1 MKILPQ
7 ARNLCIGI
15 ALFLGITFDAEAQI
29 TQDYLQ
35 QFIEFITENQD
46 GGEEFDYSEIGEQLD
61 DWSRSPIDINSP
73 EAAIPVSYT
82 HLYIVPFVRDAGWIF
97 LKTVIPTRKGTKAF
111 LKGASQ

>member
-73 EAAIPVSYT
+73 EAAILVQWKIISDNAYRNLQDHIYQT
-82 HLYIVPFVRDAGWIF
+82 WISLSCNQYQDLI
-97 LKTVIPTRKGTKAF
+97 LK
-111 LKGASQ
+111 

>member
-1 MKILPQ
+1 MQYAPDRSASCINPSTHQLINPSTYQPINLSTNLLSSYPMKLLPQ
-7 ARNLCIGI
+7 VRNLCIGI
-15 ALFLGITFDAEAQI
+15 TLFLGITFEAKAQI

-73 EAAIPVSYT
+73 EA
-82 HLYIVPFVRDAGWIF
+82 
-97 LKTVIPTRKGTKAF
+97 
-111 LKGASQ
+111 